1 MDEDIRVDETI
12 QKTERI
18 AAGGAVPEVPAGA
31 EAGVSAAAETAGGA
45 VPGVPAG
52 AEAGVPEASET
63 AGGAVPGVPAGA
75 EAGVPEA
82 SETAGGAVPGVP
94 AGAEAGVSAAAETA
108 VNGAVTDAPKGRGG
122 KGRIWGY
129 LAILAAVGLAV
140 LGGWMFYNTQGT
152 RLLYVDVTFGRICKY
167 YWIAFIAM
175 LVFFAVGLYT
185 LKRSRKE
192 VKKDGKLE

>member
-1 MDEDIRVDETI
+1 MDEDIRVEETI
-12 QKTERI
+12 QKTEGLVT
-18 AAGGAVPEVPAGA
+18 GGAVPGVPAGA
-31 EAGVSAAAETAGGA
+31 EAPVTAEIAGGAVPGVSAGAEATVTAEIAGGA

-52 AEAGVPEASET
+52 AEAPVTAEI

-75 EAGVPEA
+75 EAPV
-82 SETAGGAVPGVP
+82 T
-94 AGAEAGVSAAAETA
+94 AEAA
-108 VNGAVTDAPKGRGG
+108 VNGTAPDVAGGKGG

-129 LAILAAVGLAV
+129 LAILAAVGLAI
-140 LGGWMFYNTQGT
+140 LGGWMFYTTRGT

>member
-1 MDEDIRVDETI
+1 MDEDIRVEETI
-12 QKTERI
+12 QKTEGV
-18 AAGGAVPEVPAGA
+18 AAGGAVSGVPAGA
-31 EAGVSAAAETAGGA
+31 GTPVTAEIAGGA

-52 AEAGVPEASET
+52 AEMPVAADA
-63 AGGAVPGVPAGA
+63 AGGTVPGVPAGA
-75 EAGVPEA
+75 EVPVTAEIAGD
-82 SETAGGAVPGVP
+82 AVPGVP
-94 AGAEAGVSAAAETA
+94 AGTEVQMTTEAA
-108 VNGAVTDAPKGRGG
+108 VNGTAPDVLKGKGV

-140 LGGWMFYNTQGT
+140 LGGWMFYTTRGT